1 MNKELII
8 SSSGEMVKIA
18 MLEEGRLMEF
28 HQEQVNQRYNVG
40 DIYLAKIKKLAPGMN
55 AAFVSVGSKKDAF
68 LHYHDLGA
76 EVLSMLSYIKA
87 VRSSKYKSHL
97 LKDFPVEKE
106 IDKNGK
112 IEDVIQPGQNILVQ
126 IAKEP
131 ISTKGPRVTSEISIA
146 GRYLVLVPFS
156 DRVSVSQKI
165 KEKTE
170 RDRLT
175 MLVES
180 IKPEGFGVIIRTVAE
195 YKKVAEL
202 HQDLE
207 DLVQKWKGIYNNL
220 RAKKLP
226 KRVHSELSRASGI
239 LRDKFSEDFVKIH
252 CDDEELLEE
261 IKDFL
266 SVIAPGKEDILELYQ
281 KQTPILEF
289 YNVEKQIKT
298 SFGTHVNIPKSKG
311 AYLVIEHTEA
321 LHVIDVN
328 SGNIKAVKETQEQNA
343 LNVNM
348 QAATEIARQLR
359 LRDMGGIIVVDF
371 IDMREAKNRR
381 KFYDFFKEE
390 MKKDGAKHKVLP
402 PSKFGLVQITRQRVR
417 PEVNIKT
424 YEENPNKNGEEVEAP
439 IAIIERI
446 EARIKAIA
454 EAGKAKK
461 ITIHMH
467 PFVAAYLKQGIPSIR
482 KKWAWKYRL
491 PIKIMPRDSFRYLE
505 LHITDENQNEI
516 YQESN

>member
-8 SSSGEMVKIA
+8 SSSGEVVKIA

-28 HQEQVNQRYNVG
+28 HQEKVNQRYNVG

-55 AAFVSVGSKKDAF
+55 AAFVTVGSEKDAF

-76 EVLSMLSYIKA
+76 EVQSMLSYIKA
-87 VRSSKYKSHL
+87 VRSSKYKTHL
-97 LKDFPVEKE
+97 LKDFPIEKE

-170 RDRLT
+170 RDRLS

-266 SVIAPGKEDILELYQ
+266 SIIAPGKEDILELYQ

-328 SGNIKAVKETQEQNA
+328 SGNIKAVKDTQEQNA

-348 QAATEIARQLR
+348 QAGAEIARQLR

-371 IDMREAKNRR
+371 IDMREVKNRR